1 MQSDNL
7 RYIVEADA
15 KAFYVVDVAGGN
27 SVEFLED
34 VFLVFFGDADAV
46 VGNLKDGIACFGVGG
61 DCDTRLLLGVFDGVV
76 NEVVHHV
83 GYVQVVGKQDAVDRG
98 EVRGEASMSV
108 LDGEL
113 ETLCRLPDN
122 AVQVDFFWLDGELFA
137 RHLGTLQKGLYQ
149 HTHTAVLVADDIDE
163 VAPGGQVAG
172 DTLIFQHLA
181 GKAYGGDGR
190 FYLVGHVVDEVGL
203 HLVEFMLGQN
213 GADGKHKEGGDK
225 HYHADA
231 DDGVEVGVAAEDDGR
246 GWEGEYQVE
255 VLVGCNAMGV
265 ESVFERGGVQ
275 VVRVGSFAAIEKCVG
290 IGPEHPDGGCNIY
303 AVDDELF
310 PDEGVEQ
317 WEVELGGLDGT
328 GDAKGIRFGIGCFVD
343 AADQSVAGVEEGIVL
358 GDAVLFGRG
367 EAGVGQG
374 EGTVLCGDTETDA
387 LLVVE
392 EVTVLPDDV
401 LHLFVHVV
409 NAAVAQQAVALFL
422 RHIVFHFHL
431 LQLVE
436 NLVYGVVYAD
446 VEKVVAHLGRLLG
459 LGNLDND
466 QPNGRECE
474 YGGKQYE
481 KTSFHAAKLY

>member
-1 MQSDNL
+1 MENNEQTLYAEVIAVFPDKVRISVDNIEDFAIAEDNL
-7 RYIVEADA
+7 RVGSYLRIAD
-15 KAFYVVDVAGGN
+15 N
-27 SVEFLED
+27 
-34 VFLVFFGDADAV
+34 
-46 VGNLKDGIACFGVGG
+46 
-61 DCDTRLLLGVFDGVV
+61 
-76 NEVVHHV
+76 
-83 GYVQVVGKQDAVDRG
+83 
-98 EVRGEASMSV
+98 
-108 LDGEL
+108 
-113 ETLCRLPDN
+113 DN
-122 AVQVDFFWLDGELFA
+122 AVMIAVIENFTIEVSNTPQEEAKRKYILEANPLGILRDG
-137 RHLGTLQKGLYQ
+137 
-149 HTHTAVLVADDIDE
+149 
-163 VAPGGQVAG
+163 
-172 DTLIFQHLA
+172 
-181 GKAYGGDGR
+181 
-190 FYLVGHVVDEVGL
+190 
-203 HLVEFMLGQN
+203 
-213 GADGKHKEGGDK
+213 
-225 HYHADA
+225 
-231 DDGVEVGVAAEDDGR
+231 
-246 GWEGEYQVE
+246 
-255 VLVGCNAMGV
+255 
-265 ESVFERGGVQ
+265 VFERGGAQ

-290 IGPEHPDGGCNIY
+290 IGPEHPNRGCNIY

-310 PDEGVEQ
+310 PDKGIEQ

-328 GDAKGIRFGIGCFVD
+328 GYANGIRFGIGCFVD

-367 EAGVGQG
+367 EAGVGEG

-387 LLVVE
+387 LLIVE